1 MRRAFSLVE
10 VVIAV
15 GLFATAVAVVLAL
28 LPALVGQTAA
38 AGESLVAQRLP
49 DPLRLELQRLA
60 TSGGFDALAARA
72 PLAATPLNEGL
83 AFVASRD
90 GARLHALD
98 YIPPTEAETLPEAEQ
113 FFLIEVWKFPSG
125 PLAYVPNSAVLPL
138 TVRVSWPY
146 RAPGSAVV
154 VTAASRSQLTFN
166 TALLR

>member
-60 TSGGFDALAARA
+60 TSGGFNALAARA
-72 PLAATPLNEGL
+72 PLAATPLSGGL

-98 YIPPTEAETLPEAEQ
+98 YLPPTAAETLPEADQ
-113 FFLIEVWKFPSG
+113 FFLIEVWKFPSA
-125 PLAYVPNSAVLPL
+125 PLAYDPNGAVLPL
-138 TVRVSWPY
+138 MVRVSWPY
-146 RAPGSAVV
+146 RTPGSVVV
-154 VTAASRSQLTFN
+154 VTASSRSQLTFN

>member
-15 GLFATAVAVVLAL
+15 GIFATAVAVVLGL
-28 LPALVGQTAA
+28 LPALVGQTSSAS
-38 AGESLVAQRLP
+38 ESLVAQRLP

-60 TSGGFDALAARA
+60 ASGGFDALASRA
-72 PLAATPLNEGL
+72 PIAATPLNGGL

-98 YIPPTEAETLPEAEQ
+98 YLPPTMAEALAEDEQ
-113 FFLIEVWKFPSG
+113 FFLIEVWRFPSG
-125 PLAYVPNSAVLPL
+125 PLAYDPAGAVLPL

-146 RAPGSAVV
+146 RAPGSVV
-154 VTAASRSQLTFN
+154 VVAAASRSQLTFN
-166 TALLR
+166 TSLLR

>member
-1 MRRAFSLVE
+1 MCRAFSLVE

-15 GLFATAVAVVLAL
+15 GLFASAVAVVLAL
-28 LPALVGQTAA
+28 LPALVSQTAA
-38 AGESLVAQRLP
+38 ASESLVAQRLP
-49 DPLRLELQRLA
+49 DPLHLELQRLA
-60 TSGGFDALAARA
+60 TTGGFDALAARA
-72 PLAATPLNEGL
+72 PLAATPLSGGL

-98 YIPPTEAETLPEAEQ
+98 YLPPTAAETLPEAAQ

-125 PLAYVPNSAVLPL
+125 PLVYDSTGAVLPL
-138 TVRVSWPY
+138 TIRVSWPY

-154 VTAASRSQLTFN
+154 VAAASRSQLTFN